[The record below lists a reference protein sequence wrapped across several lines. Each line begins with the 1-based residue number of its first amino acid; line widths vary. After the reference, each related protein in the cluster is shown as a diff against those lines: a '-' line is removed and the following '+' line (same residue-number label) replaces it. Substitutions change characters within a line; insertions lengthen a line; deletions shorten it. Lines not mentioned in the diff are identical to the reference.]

1 MSTERCPTAADR
13 FLKAKRG
20 LFDRLYG
27 TMNEKQREAV
37 FKIDGPLLILAGAG
51 TGKTTVLV
59 NRIAFIVKFGNA
71 YADESIPAELS
82 ERDIKAL
89 EEAVDL
95 EPEQME
101 QALLPYACSPCPPW
115 AVLSITFT
123 NKAAK
128 EMKERLERILGEAAK
143 KFGPEPSIRSA
154 SVFCA
159 DTAIGWVMRL
169 ALPFMTRTTPSASLQ
184 NVCVSSTLTKS
195 RCPYGPRLRTS
206 AAQKTGC

>member
-89 EEAVDL
+89 ERRWTWSQSRWSRRFYRMPAV
-95 EPEQME
+95 PVRRGPCCP
-101 QALLPYACSPCPPW
+101 LPSP
-115 AVLSITFT
+115 T
-123 NKAAK
+123 
-128 EMKERLERILGEAAK
+128 
-143 KFGPEPSIRSA
+143 
-154 SVFCA
+154 
-159 DTAIGWVMRL
+159 
-169 ALPFMTRTTPSASLQ
+169 
-184 NVCVSSTLTKS
+184 
-195 RCPYGPRLRTS
+195 RLRR
-206 AAQKTGC
+206 K